1 MGVVRGAD
9 RGAASGRVPKM
20 WSNVPEDVLI
30 PEVAIPSQFRDIWH
44 RSRAISPDRALAIA
58 VLEQAV
64 FDLHKYRFATRR
76 RHQRLYMEAY
86 EWVASDD
93 GSWPYSFVS
102 LCDALD
108 LTPEWLRTRLLDH
121 AATVEESPRQTA
133 SNVEESA
140 RRAA

>member
-1 MGVVRGAD
+1 
-9 RGAASGRVPKM
+9 M
-20 WSNVPEDVLI
+20 WSNVPDDILI

-64 FDLHKYRFATRR
+64 FDLHKYRYAKRR

-86 EWVASDD
+86 KWVASDD
-93 GSWPYSFVS
+93 DSWPYSFVG

-108 LTPEWLRTRLLDH
+108 LTPEWLRTHLLDH
-121 AATVEESPRQTA
+121 TGVVEESKPMA
-133 SNVEESA
+133 PPAVEE
-140 RRAA
+140 AA

>member
-1 MGVVRGAD
+1 
-9 RGAASGRVPKM
+9 M
-20 WSNVPEDVLI
+20 WSNVPEDILI
-30 PEVAIPSQFRDIWH
+30 PEAAIPSQFRDIWH

-86 EWVASDD
+86 KWVASEDS
-93 GSWPYSFVS
+93 SWPYSFVS

-108 LTPEWLRTRLLDH
+108 LEPEWLRPQLLDH
-121 AATVEESPRQTA
+121 AGIVQESKPQAPLAVEE
-133 SNVEESA
+133 
-140 RRAA
+140 AA

>member
-1 MGVVRGAD
+1 MPAVRGTD

-20 WSNVPEDVLI
+20 WSNVPEDILI
-30 PEVAIPSQFRDIWH
+30 PEAAIPSQFRDIWH

-64 FDLHKYRFATRR
+64 FDLHKYRYASRR

-86 EWVASDD
+86 KWVASDD

-108 LTPEWLRTRLLDH
+108 LEPEWLRPHLLEH
-121 AATVEESPRQTA
+121 AGLVQESKPQPPLPVEE
-133 SNVEESA
+133 
-140 RRAA
+140 AA